1 MSSRLV
7 WGFLAFAA
15 GAANMAFPSLW
26 LFVGILVA
34 LCLMIIP
41 CTPMTLLVML
51 LVLAPLRALIATE
64 SDIVFALDIGQSL
77 LLVYLCVWLGYRI
90 IQRRP
95 VAKVKSDTVLAGVLL
110 LIILFASGLWT
121 GTSLSAWLREWL
133 KWVIIAIFVWHLSLS
148 ASAHWRWLIFALL
161 LSAAANAIVGLYI
174 FLGGSGAEHLLI
186 LGRFFRAFGTF
197 GQPNPFGGLMGIVLP
212 LGLMGAYS
220 QLSMLYVHYR
230 QHHALPK
237 SFILSFMLFSIVS
250 LLIFCALIAS
260 WSRGA
265 WLGLMSAAAVM
276 LFAIPRRWTFSIV
289 FVLGLTLLVASLWL
303 SGILPQSIVNR
314 LTAAAGDFFTIT
326 DIRGV
331 DVSPLNYAVVERLAH
346 WQAAINMAED
356 KPILGVGL
364 GNYEVL
370 YDHYRLINWREPLG
384 HAHNYYLNILAETGI
399 LGFAAYL
406 AFWLMIW
413 RLTWQIRNHPDIF
426 ARSIAIGLLGCWT
439 YIAVHSLFDN
449 LYVNNLF
456 LHIGVLFGI
465 LAILYRQVNQSLIL
479 ESR

>member
-7 WGFLAFAA
+7 WGFLAFVA
-15 GAANMAFPSLW
+15 GAANMALPSLW
-26 LFVGILVA
+26 LFMGTLIA
-34 LCLMIIP
+34 LCLVIIP

-51 LVLAPLRALIATE
+51 LVLAPLRALIAAE
-64 SDIVFALDIGQSL
+64 SDIVFALDIGQAL
-77 LLVYLCVWLGYRI
+77 LFVYLFFWLGYRI

-95 VAKVKSDTVLAGVLL
+95 VANVKSDTVLAGVLM

-121 GTSLSAWLREWL
+121 GSSLSAWLREWL

-197 GQPNPFGGLMGIVLP
+197 GQPNPFGGLMGMALP

-230 QHHALPK
+230 QRHALPK
-237 SFILSFMLFSIVS
+237 SFILSFALFSIVS

-265 WLGLMSAAAVM
+265 WLGLMSAGAVM
-276 LFAIPRRWTFSIV
+276 IFAIPRRWTLSIA

-314 LTAAAGDFFTIT
+314 LTATAGDFFTIT

-456 LHIGVLFGI
+456 LHIGVLFAI

-479 ESR
+479 ES